1 MERFRVETPQ
11 LIAYFDDETGIVYVI
26 YRGVLSPDVT
36 AQMYKWMMESVQ
48 QLDVKDIRGGIYDF
62 RLVTDF
68 NKGNLATANR
78 ESRSFNVKVDVSSVP
93 AALIVNTLFQEQM
106 VKVSMQIT
114 PGQERKR
121 IVKSMDDAVAFIK
134 QFQKRQTSTD

>member
-1 MERFRVETPQ
+1 MEQFRRETPQ
-11 LIAYFDDETGIVYVI
+11 VVSYFDDETGIVYVI

-36 AQMYKWMMESVQ
+36 AQVYKWMAESVQ
-48 QLDVKDIRGGIYDF
+48 QMDIKLVRGGIYDF
-62 RLVTDF
+62 REVTDF

-78 ESRSFNVKVDVSSVP
+78 ESRSFNTKVDVSSIP
-93 AALIVNTLFQEQM
+93 AALIVSTLFQEQM

-114 PGQERKR
+114 PGQDRKR